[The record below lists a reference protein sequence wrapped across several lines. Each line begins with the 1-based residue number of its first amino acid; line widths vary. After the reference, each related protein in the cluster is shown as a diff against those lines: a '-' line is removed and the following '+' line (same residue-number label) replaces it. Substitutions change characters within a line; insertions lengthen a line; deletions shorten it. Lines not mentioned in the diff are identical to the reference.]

1 LGTAEQAA
9 PKGWSIVEADMLGLD
24 DMLGSE
30 LVVLGAELAGA
41 APEVVLDPPQAANE
55 MGMIKTAARA
65 AMR

>member
-1 LGTAEQAA
+1 
-9 PKGWSIVEADMLGLD
+9 MLGLD